1 MQVEYAG
8 GGQKRLPRSRAEVT
22 QRNRESGSKL
32 LTIERSVF
40 SLGNLNPAEGKE
52 NIICKG

>member
-1 MQVEYAG
+1 MQVEYAR